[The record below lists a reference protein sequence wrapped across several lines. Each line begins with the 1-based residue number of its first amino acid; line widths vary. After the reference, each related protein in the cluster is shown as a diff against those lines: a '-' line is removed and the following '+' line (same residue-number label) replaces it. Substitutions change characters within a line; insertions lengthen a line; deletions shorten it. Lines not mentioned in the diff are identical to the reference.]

1 MKTVEVSTGSKYN
14 IVIGDGLLKD
24 SGRMIREI
32 TSAKTAAIVTDS
44 VVDGLY
50 SDTVRKSLEANGFE
64 TVKFVFPNGEK
75 SKNINTYSDML
86 EFMAE
91 NRLTRSDCIVALGGG
106 VVGDMAGF
114 CAATYLRGISFV
126 QIPTTLLACV
136 DSSVGGKT
144 AIDLKAGKNL
154 AGAFYQPKLVICD
167 YSTLS
172 TLSDEIF
179 SDGMAET
186 IKYGALF
193 DGDFLNFLNENN
205 ARDNLEYIIEKCVTF
220 KRDIVN
226 VDETDRGVRG
236 LLNFGHTIGH
246 SIEKCSNF
254 AVSHGSAVAIGMVL
268 MSRGAYKSGIT
279 KADITDFLVSLL
291 KKYNLPVSTDF
302 SSEEL
307 FDVTLSDK
315 KRSGDDITLVVPS
328 EFGKCELY
336 KTQINSLKDIIEKGL
351 N

>member
-1 MKTVEVSTGSKYN
+1 MKTVEVSTGEKYN
-14 IVIGDGLLKD
+14 IVIADGILEKC
-24 SGRMIREI
+24 GEMIREV

-44 VVDGLY
+44 VVDTLY
-50 SDTVRKSLEANGFE
+50 SETVQSSLEKSGFD
-64 TVKFVFPNGEK
+64 TIKFVFKNGEA

-114 CAATYLRGISFV
+114 CAATYLRGIDFV

-179 SDGMAET
+179 ADGMAET

-193 DGDFLNFLNENN
+193 DGNFLKFLNENN
-205 ARDNLEYIIEKCVTF
+205 ARENLEYIIERCVTF

-226 VDETDRGVRG
+226 VDETDKGLRG

-279 KADITDFLVSLL
+279 EADITDFLISLL
-291 KKYNLPVSTDF
+291 KKYKLPVSTEF
-302 SSEEL
+302 SADEL
-307 FDVTLSDK
+307 FSVTLSDK
-315 KRSGDDITLVVPS
+315 KRSGDVITLVVPS
-328 EFGKCELY
+328 KFGECKLY
-336 KTQINSLKDIIEKGL
+336 KTGINSLKDIIEKGL

>member
-24 SGRMIREI
+24 SGRMIREV

-75 SKNINTYSDML
+75 SKNISTYSDML

-172 TLSDEIF
+172 TLTDEIF
-179 SDGMAET
+179 ADGMAET

-193 DGDFLNFLNENN
+193 DGDFLNFLNESN
-205 ARDNLEYIIEKCVTF
+205 ARENLEYIIEKCVTF

-279 KADITDFLVSLL
+279 KADITEFLVSLL

-302 SSEEL
+302 SAEEL

-315 KRSGDDITLVVPS
+315 KRSGDDITLVIPS

>member
-24 SGRMIREI
+24 SGRMIREV

-193 DGDFLNFLNENN
+193 DGDFLNFLNEKN

>member
-1 MKTVEVSTGSKYN
+1 MKTVEVSTGNKYN

-24 SGRMIREI
+24 SGRMIREV

-44 VVDGLY
+44 VVDPLY
-50 SDTVRKSLEANGFE
+50 SDTVRNSLEANGFE
-64 TVKFVFPNGEK
+64 TVKLVFPNGEK

-106 VVGDMAGF
+106 VVGDIAGF
-114 CAATYLRGISFV
+114 CAATYLRGISLV

-172 TLSDEIF
+172 TLNDEIF
-179 SDGMAET
+179 ADGMAET

-193 DGDFLNFLNENN
+193 DSDFLNFLNENN

-220 KRDIVN
+220 KRDVVN

-246 SIEKCSNF
+246 AIEKCSDF
-254 AVSHGSAVAIGMVL
+254 AVPHGSAVAIGMVL

-279 KADITDFLVSLL
+279 KADITEFMVSLL

-302 SSEEL
+302 SADEL
-307 FDVTLSDK
+307 FCITLSDK
-315 KRSGDDITLVVPS
+315 KRSGDDITLVIPS

>member
-24 SGRMIREI
+24 SGRMIREV

-172 TLSDEIF
+172 TLTDEIF
-179 SDGMAET
+179 ADGMAET

-254 AVSHGSAVAIGMVL
+254 AVPHGSAVAIGMVL

-279 KADITDFLVSLL
+279 KADITDFLISLL
-291 KKYNLPVSTDF
+291 KKYKLPVSTDF
-302 SSEEL
+302 SADEL

-315 KRSGDDITLVVPS
+315 KRSGDSITLVIPS

-336 KTQINSLKDIIEKGL
+336 KTQINSLKCIIEKGL

>member
-179 SDGMAET
+179 SDGMTET

>member
-24 SGRMIREI
+24 SGRMIREV

-172 TLSDEIF
+172 TLTDEIF
-179 SDGMAET
+179 ADGMAET

-279 KADITDFLVSLL
+279 KADITEFLVSLL

-302 SSEEL
+302 SADEL

-315 KRSGDDITLVVPS
+315 KRSGDDITLVIPS

>member
-1 MKTVEVSTGSKYN
+1 MKTVEVSTGNKYN

-24 SGRMIREI
+24 SGRMIREV

-44 VVDGLY
+44 VVDPLY
-50 SDTVRKSLEANGFE
+50 SDTVRNSLEANGFE
-64 TVKFVFPNGEK
+64 TVKLVFPNGEK

-106 VVGDMAGF
+106 VVGDIAGF

-179 SDGMAET
+179 ADGMAET

-220 KRDIVN
+220 KRDVVN

-246 SIEKCSNF
+246 AIEKCSDF
-254 AVSHGSAVAIGMVL
+254 AVPHGSAVAIGMVL

-279 KADITDFLVSLL
+279 KADITEFLVSLL
-291 KKYNLPVSTDF
+291 KKYKLPVSTDF
-302 SSEEL
+302 SADEL
-307 FDVTLSDK
+307 FCITLSDK
-315 KRSGDDITLVVPS
+315 KRSGDDITLVIPS
-328 EFGKCELY
+328 EFGKCEFY

>member
-1 MKTVEVSTGSKYN
+1 MKTVEVSTGNKYN
-14 IVIGDGLLKD
+14 IVIGNGLLRDCGK
-24 SGRMIREI
+24 MIREV
-32 TSAKTAAIVTDS
+32 TPAKTAAIVTDS
-44 VVDGLY
+44 VVNGLY
-50 SDTVRKSLEANGFE
+50 ADAVSSSLEAAGFK
-64 TVKFVFPNGEK
+64 TVRFVFPNGEK

-154 AGAFYQPKLVICD
+154 AGAFYQPRLVICD

-179 SDGMAET
+179 ADGMAET

-193 DGDFLNFLNENN
+193 DGDFLNFLNEND
-205 ARDNLEYIIEKCVTF
+205 AKENLEYIIEKCVTF
-220 KRDIVN
+220 KRDVVN
-226 VDETDRGVRG
+226 IDETDRGLRG

-246 SIEKCSNF
+246 SIEKCSGF
-254 AVSHGSAVAIGMVL
+254 EISHGSAVAIGMV
-268 MSRGAYKSGIT
+268 MMARGAYKSGISEV
-279 KADITDFLVSLL
+279 DITEFLKSILE
-291 KKYNLPVSTDF
+291 KYRLPVAADF
-302 SSEEL
+302 SADEL
-307 FDVTLSDK
+307 FAVTLSDK
-315 KRSGDDITLVVPS
+315 KRSGNDITLVVPS
-328 EFGKCELY
+328 EFGKCKLY
-336 KTQINSLKDIIEKGL
+336 KTDINSLKDIIEKGL

>member
-24 SGRMIREI
+24 SGRMIREV

-172 TLSDEIF
+172 TLTDEIF
-179 SDGMAET
+179 ADGMAET

-205 ARDNLEYIIEKCVTF
+205 AKDNLEYIIEKCVTF

-279 KADITDFLVSLL
+279 KADITEFLVSLL

-302 SSEEL
+302 SADEL

-315 KRSGDDITLVVPS
+315 KRSGDDITLVIPS

>member
-24 SGRMIREI
+24 SGRMIREV

-75 SKNINTYSDML
+75 SKNISTYSDML

-172 TLSDEIF
+172 TLTDEIF
-179 SDGMAET
+179 ADGMAET

-254 AVSHGSAVAIGMVL
+254 AVPHGSAVAIGMVL

-279 KADITDFLVSLL
+279 KADITEFLVSLL

-302 SSEEL
+302 SAEEL
-307 FDVTLSDK
+307 FCVTLSDK
-315 KRSGDDITLVVPS
+315 KRSGDDITLVIPS

>member
-24 SGRMIREI
+24 SGRMIREV

-50 SDTVRKSLEANGFE
+50 SDTVCKSLEANGFE